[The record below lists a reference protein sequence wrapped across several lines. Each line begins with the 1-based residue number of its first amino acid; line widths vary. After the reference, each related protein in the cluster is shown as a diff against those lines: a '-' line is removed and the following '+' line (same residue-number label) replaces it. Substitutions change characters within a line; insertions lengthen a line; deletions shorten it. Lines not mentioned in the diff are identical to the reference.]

1 MRAAGLRGGRIR
13 IVPATQASDL
23 PEAPDRE
30 DEMTADEGRIT
41 VLQVVANAAGT
52 VGQRSVGGPERRAY
66 ASLEHWD
73 YSRFRLV
80 LTYSPEG
87 RLSREFEQV
96 AADNPD
102 VTLLPVPA
110 PGRRNWRALS
120 QFIRIIRENGIDITH
135 SQGPHGTD
143 WWVALAARFAGAASV
158 VTRPVALSHYGM
170 PPKAFLRFRLLDR
183 LALLATFAMVFVSED
198 VRAESIRIGE
208 TQPHSSLVIRNGV
221 DLDHFHPPRVRGDH
235 PPTFG
240 MVGQLLPVKDWDT
253 FLAASERI
261 FDAVPDSRAVIIGDG
276 PQRERIAHA
285 IAERGWQERVEMT
298 GFLSDVAPAL
308 ARLDVFTLTSIREGL
323 PVSIIEAMGMA
334 KPVVATD
341 VGGVRSIV
349 EDGRTGYLVR
359 PGDAAA
365 IGDHII
371 RLLRDRGQREDF
383 GAAARAAAEETLSI
397 SAMVRGYER
406 LYREAVAAKRGL
418 RTRVATRTDDVAR
431 V

>member
-1 MRAAGLRGGRIR
+1 
-13 IVPATQASDL
+13 
-23 PEAPDRE
+23 
-30 DEMTADEGRIT
+30 MTADDGRIT
-41 VLQVVANAAGT
+41 ILQVVANAAGT
-52 VGQRSVGGPERRAY
+52 VGRRSVGGPERRAF

-87 RLSREFEQV
+87 RLVREFEQV

-102 VTLLPVPA
+102 VTLLPIPA
-110 PGRRNWRALS
+110 PGRRNWRALW
-120 QFIRIIRENGIDITH
+120 QFMRLIREHGIDITH

-143 WWVALAARFAGAASV
+143 WWVALAARLAGAASV
-158 VTRPVALSHYGM
+158 VTRPVALSHYAM
-170 PPKAFLRFRLLDR
+170 PPRSFHRFRLLDR

-208 TQPHSSLVIRNGV
+208 AQQHTSRVIRNGV
-221 DLDHFHPPRVRGDH
+221 DLDHFVPAHVRDET

-261 FDAVPDSRAVIIGDG
+261 FAAVPDSRAVIIGDG
-276 PQRERIAHA
+276 PQRERIAQA
-285 IAERGWQERVEMT
+285 IADRGWQDRVEMT

-308 ARLDVFTLTSIREGL
+308 ARLDVFTLTSVREGL

-349 EDGRTGYLVR
+349 EDGRTGYLVQ

-371 RLLRDRGQREDF
+371 RLLRDRALRDRF
-383 GAAARAAAEETLSI
+383 GAAARAAAEEKLSI

-406 LYREAVAAKRGL
+406 LYTEAVAAKRG
-418 RTRVATRTDDVAR
+418 RSTHVATRTADV
-431 V
+431 VQG